1 MSSTLDAILSFA
13 ICFATCGECI
23 ESIDKNGYNSN
34 NKNNKNN
41 SNEYHE
47 INENNENNENKLYRL
62 SCEYQLSDERLIR
75 NRDGNAIC
83 SWCNEIIT
91 DNNTILVQC
100 VSCEKLM
107 GHPFC
112 FKQNKICLYCIM

>member
-13 ICFATCGECI
+13 ICCATCGECV

-34 NKNNKNN
+34 NKNN
-41 SNEYHE
+41 SNEYQE
-47 INENNENNENKLYRL
+47 IHDENDNKLYRL
-62 SCEYQLSDERLIR
+62 SCEYQLTDERLIR

-83 SWCNEIIT
+83 SWCNETIT
-91 DNNTILVQC
+91 DNNTTLVQC